1 MGVGLCIF
9 HVCLFLAIVN
19 LQYLTNLIKS
29 ELQDVNC
36 GTIHVHPTEKQFQS
50 RIQLNF
56 CIGDPIFSNVQS
68 IK

>member
-36 GTIHVHPTEKQFQS
+36 GTIHVQPHPLKS
-50 RIQLNF
+50 NF
-56 CIGDPIFSNVQS
+56 NQGSN
-68 IK
+68 